1 MVASIARRFSTTT
14 AWLMNQC
21 GCGATSA
28 LGTNRDRRR
37 ERRGSRVLRERSGV
51 MKPALLMSA
60 RAPAALSRPDGR
72 PMRGEAGSDG
82 WVEAREDPLAL
93 TQGA

>member
-1 MVASIARRFSTTT
+1 
-14 AWLMNQC
+14 
-21 GCGATSA
+21 
-28 LGTNRDRRR
+28 
-37 ERRGSRVLRERSGV
+37 